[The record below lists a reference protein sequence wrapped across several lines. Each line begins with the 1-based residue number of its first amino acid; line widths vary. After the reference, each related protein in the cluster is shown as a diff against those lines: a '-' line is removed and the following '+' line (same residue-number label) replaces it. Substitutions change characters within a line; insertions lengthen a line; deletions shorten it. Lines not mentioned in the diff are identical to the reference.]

1 MDLRDILFLS
11 VTTEQTKISVHIWSR
26 PDAPWTAALQ
36 WAKKKDDEEETLQYK
51 TVINI
56 NIVLDTKDKT
66 KTKTKAKQHEQNSKI
81 EVGPTSSQP
90 SKLVGENN
98 PQLTVSPTELWSLW
112 PWSDFVGTKLTIPL
126 NSLLSCLSYLLLKNP
141 WYSNTLLLLLLL
153 LLLFE
158 SLFFIQ
164 VPPTNT
170 TPIVSTTL
178 PFYPSSSFSPIIV
191 LDKIETITY
200 KHTLIII
207 IIPIIRDFV
216 VGFVWSGCCF
226 AFLKFGRHGV
236 GVSIIY

>member
-56 NIVLDTKDKT
+56 NRVLDTKDKT

-126 NSLLSCLSYLLLKNP
+126 NSLLSCLSYLLLKK
-141 WYSNTLLLLLLL
+141 SM
-153 LLLFE
+153 
-158 SLFFIQ
+158 IQ
-164 VPPTNT
+164 KYT
-170 TPIVSTTL
+170 
-178 PFYPSSSFSPIIV
+178 SSSSSSSSSRISLLHSGPPQH
-191 LDKIETITY
+191 
-200 KHTLIII
+200 HTHSLNH
-207 IIPIIRDFV
+207 P
-216 VGFVWSGCCF
+216 S
-226 AFLKFGRHGV
+226 LL
-236 GVSIIY
+236 S